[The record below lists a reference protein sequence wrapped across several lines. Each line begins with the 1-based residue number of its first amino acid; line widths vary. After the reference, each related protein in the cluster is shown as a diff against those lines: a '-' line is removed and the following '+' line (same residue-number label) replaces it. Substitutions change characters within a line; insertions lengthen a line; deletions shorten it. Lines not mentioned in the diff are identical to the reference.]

1 MSTAICGWHLHC
13 FVKLQPVCMCSIIT
27 SRLPGLFLC
36 GWLLFRASLGFVYVR
51 HLLSDS
57 NLASFS
63 DSRSVSLSHLSFQL
77 LIHPLLSLH
86 RCHCLPFS
94 IFLPLYSA
102 TALAFTAYGFLSFLQ
117 SRPLLPSLFFR
128 VIHNVWLLVG
138 SFILLRLRVILS
150 FTLSAFFFS
159 IIHEHRCSFSTSV
172 WNPSPVPLFLVSI
185 HGRASF

>member
-36 GWLLFRASLGFVYVR
+36 GWLLFRAPLGFVYVR
-51 HLLSDS
+51 YLLSDS

-86 RCHCLPFS
+86 RCHCFAVIVCL
-94 IFLPLYSA
+94 FL
-102 TALAFTAYGFLSFLQ
+102 FSFLFIQ
-117 SRPLLPSLFFR
+117 QQRSLSQR
-128 VIHNVWLLVG
+128 MA
-138 SFILLRLRVILS
+138 SFHSFNPGLCFPPCFSES
-150 FTLSAFFFS
+150 FTTSGFSLAALSCSVSGSSFHSHFQPFFS
-159 IIHEHRCSFSTSV
+159 PSFTSTDARLARLCEIH
-172 WNPSPVPLFLVSI
+172 PLFLC
-185 HGRASF
+185 F

>member
-36 GWLLFRASLGFVYVR
+36 GWLLFRAPLGFVYVR
-51 HLLSDS
+51 YLLSDS

-102 TALAFTAYGFLSFLQ
+102 TALAFTAFASF
-117 SRPLLPSLFFR
+117 
-128 VIHNVWLLVG
+128 H
-138 SFILLRLRVILS
+138 SFNPGLCFPPCFSES
-150 FTLSAFFFS
+150 FTTSGFSLAALSCSVSGSSFHSHFQPFFS
-159 IIHEHRCSFSTSV
+159 PSFTSTDARLARLCEIH
-172 WNPSPVPLFLVSI
+172 PLFLC
-185 HGRASF
+185 F